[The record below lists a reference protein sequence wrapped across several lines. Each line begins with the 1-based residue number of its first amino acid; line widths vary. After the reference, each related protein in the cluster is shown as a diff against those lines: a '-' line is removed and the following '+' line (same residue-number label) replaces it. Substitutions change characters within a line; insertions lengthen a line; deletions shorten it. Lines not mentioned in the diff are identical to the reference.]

1 MAITAASVKELRE
14 RTGAGMMDCKKALTE
29 TNGDVE
35 AAIDLMRTSGAAKAA
50 KKSGRIAAEGLVK
63 VNISDDGKT
72 ATILEVNSETDFVTK
87 GDAFIDFVDTLGAL
101 ALKTTPAN
109 IDEFLTQTLD
119 NGDSLEKS
127 REDIVAKVG
136 ENIAI
141 RRVQTVAVSGDGVIG
156 AYKHGERIA
165 VLAVLEGGDEA
176 LAKDIAMHIA
186 ATRPECVTEDE
197 LNADLLEREKAI
209 FVEQARESGKP
220 DNIIEKMI
228 VGRMKKFVN
237 EVTLYGQAF
246 VKDPDTTVG
255 ALAKSNKAE
264 VKSFIR
270 FEVGEGIEKKEE
282 NFAEEVAAQMKG

>member
-1 MAITAASVKELRE
+1 MAITASLVKELRE

-29 TNGDVE
+29 TDGDME

-50 KKSGRIAAEGLVK
+50 KKAGRVAAEGLINVS
-63 VNISDDGKT
+63 IADDGKT
-72 ATILEVNSETDFVTK
+72 AIILEVNSETDFVTK
-87 GDAFIDFVDTLGAL
+87 GDAFIDFVNTLGAL

-109 IDEFLTQTLD
+109 IEEFLSQTLD
-119 NGDSLEKS
+119 NGDSLEKA

-136 ENIAI
+136 ENVAI
-141 RRVQTVAVSGDGVIG
+141 RRVQTVTVDNGVIG

-165 VLAVLEGGDEA
+165 VLTVLEGGDET

-186 ATRPECVTEDE
+186 ATRPECITEEE
-197 LNADLLEREKAI
+197 LSSDLLEREKAI

-228 VGRMKKFVN
+228 VGRMKKFVG

-255 ALAKSNKAE
+255 ALAKSNNAE
-264 VKSFIR
+264 VTSFIR

-282 NFAEEVAAQMKG
+282 NFAEEVAAQMKN

>member
-29 TNGDVE
+29 TNGDME

-50 KKSGRIAAEGLVK
+50 KKSGRVAAEGLVK

-87 GDAFIDFVDTLGAL
+87 GDAFIDFVETLGAL
-101 ALKTTPAN
+101 AIKTKPTD

-119 NGDSLEKS
+119 NGDSLEKA
-127 REDIVAKVG
+127 REAIVAKVG
-136 ENIAI
+136 ENVAI
-141 RRVQTVAVSGDGVIG
+141 RRVQTVTVDDGTIG
-156 AYKHGERIA
+156 IYKHGERIA
-165 VLAVLEGGDEA
+165 VITVIEGGDET
-176 LAKDIAMHIA
+176 LAKDIAMHVA
-186 ATRPECVTEDE
+186 AARPECITEDE
-197 LNADLLEREKAI
+197 LSDDLLETEKAI

-255 ALAKSNKAE
+255 SLAKANSAT

-282 NFAEEVAAQMKG
+282 NFAEEVAAQMKS

>member
-1 MAITAASVKELRE
+1 MAITALMVKELRE
-14 RTGAGMMDCKKALTE
+14 RTGAGMMDCKKALSE
-29 TNGDVE
+29 TNGDME

-63 VNISDDGKT
+63 VNVSTDGKT

-87 GDAFIDFVDTLGAL
+87 GDVFIGFVDALGEL

-109 IDEFLTQTLD
+109 IEAFLAQTME
-119 NGDSLEKS
+119 NGDSLEKA
-127 REDIVAKVG
+127 REDIVASTG
-136 ENIAI
+136 ENVTI
-141 RRVQTVAVSGDGVIG
+141 RRVATVNANDGVIG
-156 AYKHGERIA
+156 VYKHGDRIA
-165 VLAVLEGGDEA
+165 VLSVLEGGDED

-186 ATRPECVTEDE
+186 ASKPECISEDE
-197 LNADLLEREKAI
+197 LSADILEREKAI

-228 VGRMKKFVN
+228 GGRMKKFIN
-237 EVTLYGQAF
+237 EVTLSGQAF

-255 ALAKSNKAE
+255 AL
-264 VKSFIR
+264 VKSKGATIKSFVR

-282 NFAEEVAAQMKG
+282 NFADEVMAQIKG